1 MQVKNKRVNEQLL
14 NEHEKG
20 LKLQDVN
27 KKLVQTIE
35 ELKKRVQQLMG
46 EIGGWQ
52 RKQKILL
59 QSLKTKGN
67 DAYESQKKISQ
78 LQQQM
83 FMLQQKIQSQTKQMS
98 ARQHTYQK
106 ITQQKDKQITEY
118 QNQIAELRL
127 DLGNIDDELQK
138 VLNELALRKK
148 ELIVA
153 GDSIKEYVESG
164 EKKDK
169 RIEELYVEVEAGN
182 NRVNGLQEELGK
194 SKRLG

>member
-1 MQVKNKRVNEQLL
+1 M
-14 NEHEKG
+14 
-20 LKLQDVN
+20 
-27 KKLVQTIE
+27 
-35 ELKKRVQQLMG
+35 
-46 EIGGWQ
+46 
-52 RKQKILL
+52 
-59 QSLKTKGN
+59 
-67 DAYESQKKISQ
+67 
-78 LQQQM
+78 
-83 FMLQQKIQSQTKQMS
+83 
-98 ARQHTYQK
+98 
-106 ITQQKDKQITEY
+106 
-118 QNQIAELRL
+118 